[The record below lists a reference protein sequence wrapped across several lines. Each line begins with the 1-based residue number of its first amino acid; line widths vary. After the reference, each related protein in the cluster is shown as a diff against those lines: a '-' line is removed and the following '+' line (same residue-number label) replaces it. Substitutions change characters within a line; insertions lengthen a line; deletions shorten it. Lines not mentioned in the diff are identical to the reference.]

1 MYSHRRTRPKTCCCA
16 YLTANESE
24 SSCNQRTKPWRS
36 RCIGRLEIRTRT
48 RTSTRTR
55 CRLCF
60 RVCWRLPDLV
70 ILSLHI
76 LYRFYCVI
84 CTSARFH
91 EPLCV
96 HVRHPHGPSLHIS
109 CMRYL
114 YIRPISRTSVRMS
127 ECVKRVTRS
136 EYFGNFLLLS
146 RVSSSALIVHSVV
159 CMSVI
164 LYGRDS
170 FCTVVRGRN
179 LVVRR
184 RADDAAF
191 VRELPYRISVQYS
204 YGTRT
209 P

>member
-1 MYSHRRTRPKTCCCA
+1 
-16 YLTANESE
+16 
-24 SSCNQRTKPWRS
+24 
-36 RCIGRLEIRTRT
+36 
-48 RTSTRTR
+48 
-55 CRLCF
+55 
-60 RVCWRLPDLV
+60 
-70 ILSLHI
+70 
-76 LYRFYCVI
+76 
-84 CTSARFH
+84 
-91 EPLCV
+91 
-96 HVRHPHGPSLHIS
+96 
-109 CMRYL
+109 
-114 YIRPISRTSVRMS
+114 MS

-184 RADDAAF
+184 ADDAAL

-204 YGTRT
+204 YSVSDYGTSTVRVQLQIML
-209 P
+209 

>member
-1 MYSHRRTRPKTCCCA
+1 MGTYYVR
-16 YLTANESE
+16 Y
-24 SSCNQRTKPWRS
+24 RS
-36 RCIGRLEIRTRT
+36 QAPYDQAGYGMMRAAMRG
-48 RTSTRTR
+48 

-146 RVSSSALIVHSVV
+146 RVSSAALIVHSVV

-184 RADDAAF
+184 LYL
-191 VRELPYRISVQYS
+191 VRVI
-204 YGTRT
+204 
-209 P
+209 

>member
-1 MYSHRRTRPKTCCCA
+1 M
-16 YLTANESE
+16 
-24 SSCNQRTKPWRS
+24 
-36 RCIGRLEIRTRT
+36 
-48 RTSTRTR
+48 
-55 CRLCF
+55 
-60 RVCWRLPDLV
+60 

-159 CMSVI
+159 CMSVF

-184 RADDAAF
+184 LYRQTDHVWGF
-191 VRELPYRISVQYS
+191 LWSLRRIRESQIYRKTQILISDGLYVF
-204 YGTRT
+204 
-209 P
+209 